1 MTMANNGL
9 FIDQEMKWLSDVITQ
24 RLNLYFKNGQGNEI
38 VEVRSPQET
47 VPDSPYADFIRRNQ
61 LNTEDRI
68 LLALTFVPHIRPQ
81 LFDCFFIK
89 NSTTGARFAEF
100 GGIVP
105 GNEGVMIPTLQTF
118 LFITAGEDLGKK
130 IELASRFSSHPVFGG
145 KSFIRQEVAGTTD
158 YSIAPSRELVENLLF
173 GRAYSPGFSTDFP
186 AKRISTTREW
196 TDLVLDPKTLEQLDL
211 IRKWLEYGD
220 TLMVDWGMRGK
231 LKEGFRALFYGPSGT
246 GKTLSASLLGKLT
259 GKDVFCIDLSM
270 IVSKYIGETE
280 KNLSRVFDTAEGK
293 GWILFFDEADAL
305 FGKRTG
311 LKDSHDRYAN
321 QEIAFLLQRVENFDG
336 LVVLST
342 NMKSNLDEAFAR
354 RFQSVIRFKMP
365 DPAQRS
371 LLWRSTFSDKAEF
384 EPGLDLDAISAKY
397 EISGGSI
404 LNVVQYCSLMSLS
417 RNSNLILLDDLV
429 EGIRLEYKKEGKTMI

>member
-9 FIDQEMKWLSDVITQ
+9 FIDQEMKWLSDVITH
-24 RLNLYFKNGQGNEI
+24 RLNQYFKDGQGNQEA
-38 VEVRSPQET
+38 EVSTPQET
-47 VPDSPYADFIRRNQ
+47 VSDSPYADFIQRNH
-61 LNTEDRI
+61 LNAEDRI
-68 LLALTFVPHIRPQ
+68 LLALVFVPHIHPQ

-89 NSTTGARFAEF
+89 NSTTGTRFAEF
-100 GGIVP
+100 GGVVP

-118 LFITAGEDLGKK
+118 LFIIAGEDLKKK
-130 IELASRFSSHPVFGG
+130 IELARHYSAHPVFGG
-145 KSFIRQEVAGTTD
+145 KSFVRQAVAGTTD
-158 YSIAPSRELVENLLF
+158 YSLAPSQELIENLLF
-173 GRAYSPGFSTDFP
+173 GRAYTPDFSTDFP
-186 AKRISTTREW
+186 ARRITTTREW
-196 TDLVLDPKTLEQLDL
+196 SDLVLDPKTLEQLDL

-220 TLMVDWGMRGK
+220 MLMVDWGMRGK

-342 NMKSNLDEAFAR
+342 NMKSNLDDAFAR
-354 RFQSVIRFKMP
+354 RFQSIIRFKMP
-365 DPAQRS
+365 DPAQRAM
-371 LLWRSTFSDKAEF
+371 LWRNTFSDKVTF
-384 EPGLDLDAISAKY
+384 ESGLDLDTISAKY
-397 EISGGSI
+397 ELSGGSI
-404 LNVVQYCSLMSLS
+404 LNVVQYCSLMALS
-417 RNSNLILLDDLV
+417 RNSNLILLDDLL
-429 EGIRLEYKKEGKTMI
+429 EGIRLEYKKEGKVIV

>member
-9 FIDQEMKWLSDVITQ
+9 FIDQEMKWLSDVITH
-24 RLNLYFKNGQGNEI
+24 RLNLYFKDGQGNKESD
-38 VEVRSPQET
+38 VSAPPET

-61 LNTEDRI
+61 LNAEDRI
-68 LLALTFVPHIRPQ
+68 LLALAFVPHIRPQ

-89 NSTTGARFAEF
+89 NSTTGTRFAEF
-100 GGIVP
+100 GGVVSA
-105 GNEGVMIPTLQTF
+105 NEGVMIPTLQTF

-130 IELASRFSSHPVFGG
+130 IELARHYSAHPVFGG
-145 KSFIRQEVAGTTD
+145 KSFVRQAVAGTTD
-158 YSIAPSRELVENLLF
+158 YSLAPSRELIENLLF
-173 GRAYSPGFSTDFP
+173 DRAFTPDFSSDFP
-186 AKRISTTREW
+186 ARRITTTRDW
-196 TDLVLDPKTLEQLDL
+196 ADLVLDPKTLEQLDL

-280 KNLSRVFDTAEGK
+280 KNLSRVFDCAEGK

-371 LLWRSTFSDKAEF
+371 ILWRNTFSAKAEF
-384 EPGLDLDAISAKY
+384 ESGLDLDAIAAKY
-397 EISGGSI
+397 ELSGGSI

-417 RNSNLILLDDLV
+417 RNSNLILLDDLI
-429 EGIRLEYKKEGKTMI
+429 EGIRLEYKKEGKVMA